1 MPTLRPGMP
10 PFAPSPYPQGFSPNA
25 NGMVPIPAAGG
36 TDASPV
42 GQSPATPMGFSNPMM
57 NGMPRPPPQGYHVRP
72 APGLGFPPPY
82 GFDPHGAGLPRPPH
96 MMGMPG
102 GGMPAMENS
111 NFVKPAVKTTTVYVG
126 GIPDGITD
134 SILTG
139 LIQVRPVL
147 TTRTSGGAANAFARQ
162 TCGPL
167 HKLNRMTGAGNKQA
181 GFGFAEFEDPE
192 VVLRCLKCLHGT
204 ELPDITPR
212 GRQQGL
218 TKKLVV
224 SRVNWFLPVGDA
236 DETVPHRSRRMK
248 RHGRSWTSLSS

>member
-1 MPTLRPGMP
+1 
-10 PFAPSPYPQGFSPNA
+10 
-25 NGMVPIPAAGG
+25 
-36 TDASPV
+36 
-42 GQSPATPMGFSNPMM
+42 
-57 NGMPRPPPQGYHVRP
+57 
-72 APGLGFPPPY
+72 
-82 GFDPHGAGLPRPPH
+82 